1 MLSTTLAGWLINAS
15 MAYVTDCAHAS
26 PQIFGLITRSR
37 KLRSLS
43 MSGRHRSALFSVR
56 DHKSRRHLDPTVRHD
71 TGVVATLSPHTSRSG
86 PTATT
91 LAGATLS
98 QHD

>member
-43 MSGRHRSALFSVR
+43 MSGRQRSALSLVPDHNGRHCQNHVVR
-56 DHKSRRHLDPTVRHD
+56 RDS
-71 TGVVATLSPHTSRSG
+71 GVVATLS
-86 PTATT
+86 
-91 LAGATLS
+91 
-98 QHD
+98 

>member
-1 MLSTTLAGWLINAS
+1 MLSATLAGWLINAS

-43 MSGRHRSALFSVR
+43 MSRRQRSALSLVP
-56 DHKSRRHLDPTVRHD
+56 DHNGRHCQNRTVRWD
-71 TGVVATLSPHTSRSG
+71 IGVVATLS
-86 PTATT
+86 
-91 LAGATLS
+91 
-98 QHD
+98 